1 MEKESFFQIKELQ
14 KLRKLFAMELF
25 KKTGNIT
32 TVATGLGITLV
43 EAEKIVRDIGHNGVF
58 YEESISSLSFMQDK
72 LL

>member
-1 MEKESFFQIKELQ
+1 
-14 KLRKLFAMELF
+14 MELF